1 VCATCAEHFTRR
13 YSATRHNL
21 SIHDN
26 RGEIVPLLEY
36 LAGRNSGRY
45 QPSRPS
51 LYRRP
56 SKKHIHRFGH
66 AVSADSM
73 GDFQHRVLQQQ
84 TPFQSIPRALPST
97 SHPQPPR
104 VSPYPTDRI
113 SQPMNTTNHQGPLSQ
128 ETNILKIR
136 ELKRLMYKHHSN
148 PDAFVRCA
156 TFYSSNGDNTLLDEW
171 LERFR
176 TIDAISK

>member
-1 VCATCAEHFTRR
+1 
-13 YSATRHNL
+13 
-21 SIHDN
+21 
-26 RGEIVPLLEY
+26 
-36 LAGRNSGRY
+36 
-45 QPSRPS
+45 
-51 LYRRP
+51 
-56 SKKHIHRFGH
+56 
-66 AVSADSM
+66 M

-84 TPFQSIPRALPST
+84 TPFQSVSQPDPPS
-97 SHPQPPR
+97 PDF
-104 VSPYPTDRI
+104 SPYPNERI
-113 SQPMNTTNHQGPLSQ
+113 SQPIDTRNDQGTLSQ

-148 PDAFVRCA
+148 PDAFVKCA